1 MGGKRNVQ
9 VGTPS
14 RVVWKVWKHSLCRG
28 VDQHAVA
35 WCVTFSM
42 QLLALRVGQNVGSPT
57 TQQHTSDTEPGVSSS
72 AGTDKIHVFVTVYAG
87 KDRFVFRTNILH

>member
-1 MGGKRNVQ
+1 MEGKRNVQ

-14 RVVWKVWKHSLCRG
+14 RVVWKVWKHSSCRG
-28 VDQHAVA
+28 VDQHAVT

-42 QLLALRVGQNVGSPT
+42 HLLALRVGQNVGSPT
-57 TQQHTSDTEPGVSSS
+57 TQDTSDTEPGVSSS
-72 AGTDKIHVFVTVYAG
+72 AGTDTINVFLTVYAG